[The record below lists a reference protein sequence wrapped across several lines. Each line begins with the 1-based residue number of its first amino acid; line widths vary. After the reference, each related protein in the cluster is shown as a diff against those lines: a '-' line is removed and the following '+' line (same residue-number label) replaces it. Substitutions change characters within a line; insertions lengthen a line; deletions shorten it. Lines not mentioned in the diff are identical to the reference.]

1 MMALMSIRAWP
12 ESERPRER
20 LKRYGPRQLSD
31 SELLAVL
38 LGSGS
43 AGVDALSLARGLL
56 SELGGLAPL
65 LAAQP
70 SLLLQHPGLGWVGY
84 CRLQAG
90 VELGRR
96 FLAAPRTP
104 GAPMTDPGKAAE
116 YFQARLVG
124 LPHELFCCL
133 FLDTRHRL
141 ICCEE
146 LFRGTLDGAAVYPRE
161 VVKRALFHNAGAVI
175 LGHNHPSGS
184 PEPSEADQHITGRLK
199 AALGLIEVR
208 VLDHII
214 VGSGE
219 ASVSLARRGLL

>member
-1 MMALMSIRAWP
+1 MSIRTWP
-12 ESERPRER
+12 ELERPRER
-20 LKRYGPRQLSD
+20 LKQCGPRQLSD
-31 SELLAVL
+31 GELLAVL
-38 LGSGS
+38 LGNGA
-43 AGVDALSLARGLL
+43 AGVDALSLARRLL
-56 SELGGLAPL
+56 SELGGLTPL

-70 SLLLQHPGLGWVGY
+70 HLLLQHPGLGWVGY
-84 CRLQAG
+84 CRLHAG

-104 GAPMTDPGKAAE
+104 GMAMTDPGHAGD

-124 LPHELFCCL
+124 LDHELFCCL
-133 FLDTRHRL
+133 FLDTRNRL

-161 VVKRALFHNAGAVI
+161 VVKRALFHNAAAVI

-184 PEPSEADQHITGRLK
+184 PEPSHADQHITGRLK
-199 AALGLIEVR
+199 AALGLVDIR

-214 VGSGE
+214 VGSG
-219 ASVSLARRGLL
+219 ASSVSLARRGLL